1 MQKFGQDYRDEI
13 GLGQS
18 PVNHMST
25 TICQACVTA
34 CDTHDSFCQAIF
46 YVYDA
51 DFVCDYLRSLV
62 RAGFLLTRSTGRNSL
77 PKRIWNEDPSCS
89 ISGRLCFRSAKFC
102 WLANMATSRKGR
114 TIVSCKADCIIY
126 PTTLHQSVPT
136 ISLKDILMR
145 QKSYRMIG
153 SFAFL
158 PASLRKDA
166 LIFGSLML

>member
-114 TIVSCKADCIIY
+114 TIVSCKGR
-126 PTTLHQSVPT
+126 LH
-136 ISLKDILMR
+136 
-145 QKSYRMIG
+145 Y
-153 SFAFL
+153 L
-158 PASLRKDA
+158 PDNFTPVRTNNLAQRYSNASKVIQNDR
-166 LIFGSLML
+166 